1 MDIEKLAIESGVIYA
16 DERVTYWTDN
26 NAIEVLYKFAQAVLK
41 DKPPITD
48 IDKLKQAQ
56 SLLSDVYDKY
66 GKLLTDNYSITSQL
80 SCADG
85 CIIDAIDWLTK
96 FKEEIGNV

>member
-1 MDIEKLAIESGVIYA
+1 MNIEKLAIESGVIYA

-41 DKPPITD
+41 NKPPTTD

-56 SLLSDVYDKY
+56 DLLSDVYNKY
-66 GKLLTDNYSITSQL
+66 GELLRDNYSITSQL

-85 CIIDAIDWLTK
+85 CIIDAITWLND
-96 FKEEIGNV
+96 FKKEIGNA